1 MNSIVSS
8 HPHGSPPASQ
18 ISLSDEFQRSIDTLM
33 SYIPSTQLD
42 LSPVRFNDAD
52 SAIAQI
58 DHGVISAGGE
68 VGSIEYQPNGSNDD
82 KDLVPEEQMES
93 FDLDK
98 FLSRRTK

>member
-1 MNSIVSS
+1 MNSMVSS

-18 ISLSDEFQRSIDTLM
+18 ISFPDEFQRSIDTIQ
-33 SYIPSTQLD
+33 SYIPSSQLD
-42 LSPVRFNDAD
+42 LSP
-52 SAIAQI
+52 
-58 DHGVISAGGE
+58 ISAGGE

>member
-58 DHGVISAGGE
+58 DHCVISAGGE